1 MSKCMFGAVTSV
13 QEALHGLTLFARVYR
28 PTGRV
33 GESQLEGPP
42 QLLDHRLNFEYLP
55 DMPVSAETAARS
67 EVPPNVSRLSRCYW
81 TGSHIDF
88 NAQQDK
94 VVDEHSRPGDFG
106 HPGQPHLPSETVE
119 PTQVTAASQQ
129 GA

>member
-33 GESQLEGPP
+33 GESQQPP
-42 QLLDHRLNFEYLP
+42 QLLDHQLTFEYLP

-67 EVPPNVSRLSRCYW
+67 EVPPNVSRSSRWYR
-81 TGSHIDF
+81 TGSHINF
-88 NAQQDK
+88 H
-94 VVDEHSRPGDFG
+94 V
-106 HPGQPHLPSETVE
+106 
-119 PTQVTAASQQ
+119 
-129 GA
+129 